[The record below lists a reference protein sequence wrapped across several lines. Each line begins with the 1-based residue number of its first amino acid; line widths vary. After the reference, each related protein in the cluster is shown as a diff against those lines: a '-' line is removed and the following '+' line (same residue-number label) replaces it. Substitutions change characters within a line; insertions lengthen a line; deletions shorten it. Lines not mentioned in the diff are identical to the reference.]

1 MMPVVEGG
9 SDEKGGVAMKL
20 FILGVLLGS
29 LLTGVAVQAKDPLG
43 LGRSDKQIEFDY
55 FRERALQ
62 LDVENMRKQQEEDRL
77 KTLGRN
83 PC

>member
-1 MMPVVEGG
+1 MRQ
-9 SDEKGGVAMKL
+9 

-29 LLTGVAVQAKDPLG
+29 FLTGAMVWAGDPLG
-43 LGRSDKQIEFDY
+43 LGRSDKQVEFDY

-62 LDVENMRKQQEEDRL
+62 LDVENMRKQQQENRL
-77 KTLGRN
+77 RNLGKN